1 MFKMQ
6 KKLLPWSSSHTL
18 PFEINQDKSIEVET
32 HPFIYIYIDVH
43 IQIDISYTYKGS
55 YTGYKYMARKS
66 LCEASIASL
75 GDIYKKVHRSCAGS
89 HVPRSQ
95 PSFWEVQSQFTY
107 WNLADRFR
115 DFKAFC
121 IFGDFNYSSNQCNNP
136 VLRVLCPFVVYFP
149 YLRDRSIWA
158 KRSNPN
164 IYIYFPLFPP
174 NSAIYSKGDGW
185 DLQGH
190 PLQRVTRAS
199 LTGKKHTWRLW
210 GSSSIFWGAIRS
222 VHILWKQ
229 LGSNF
234 NPWILSH
241 FVETIGLQLQPS
253 ISFSL

>member
-1 MFKMQ
+1 
-6 KKLLPWSSSHTL
+6 
-18 PFEINQDKSIEVET
+18 
-32 HPFIYIYIDVH
+32 
-43 IQIDISYTYKGS
+43 
-55 YTGYKYMARKS
+55 MARKS

-75 GDIYKKVHRSCAGS
+75 GDIYKKCTDLVQQPC
-89 HVPRSQ
+89 SQ
-95 PSFWEVQSQFTY
+95 IPAVIWEVQSQFTY

-174 NSAIYSKGDGW
+174 NSAIHSKGDGW

-190 PLQRVTRAS
+190 PLQRVQGHHWQGRIILGGFGRAVRS
-199 LTGKKHTWRLW
+199 FGEQFDLFTFYGNNWVPTSTL
-210 GSSSIFWGAIRS
+210 GSFP
-222 VHILWKQ
+222 ILWKR
-229 LGSNF
+229 LGCNF
-234 NPWILSH
+234 SPRFLLVCRKCAIWIPANYTSKIIDDIPFFLYWDPY
-241 FVETIGLQLQPS
+241 IGIL
-253 ISFSL
+253 IYM